1 MWNIL
6 IVIIIAIIIWA
17 VNPLAHLKS
26 GTPLTGVSQKTKNE
40 VNQVQNEAINQVNQ
54 ARQLQEE
61 EQKALNNN

>member
-26 GTPLTGVSQKTKNE
+26 GTPITGVSQKTKNE

-54 ARQLQEE
+54 ARQEQEQ